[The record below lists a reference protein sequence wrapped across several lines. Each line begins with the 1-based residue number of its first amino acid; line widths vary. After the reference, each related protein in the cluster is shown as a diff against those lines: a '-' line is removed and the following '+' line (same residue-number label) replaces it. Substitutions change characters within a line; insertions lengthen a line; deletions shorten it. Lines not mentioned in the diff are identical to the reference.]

1 MHGELSQAV
10 LQNVNILNTFL
21 LLTAIMSVVFRRIR
35 SQITAYFFQS
45 LALALICVQ
54 IGKAFNNGH
63 LYFAAGLTFG
73 VKCLLIP
80 LFLLYISRKTM
91 VVKDGEKFFKIP
103 TALMLSG
110 VLIIFSF
117 YILHPISVHAGPLTR
132 TALNCSLSL
141 ILIGLLLMINRT
153 FALTQ
158 IIGILI
164 IENGL
169 FLAGIAT
176 TYGMPLIVELGAFFD
191 VIVGVVLMGV
201 LSSKIS
207 RSFDT
212 LDTEKLNLL
221 KY

>member
-1 MHGELSQAV
+1 MHEQLSQSV

-35 SQITAYFFQS
+35 SQITAYFLQS
-45 LALALICVQ
+45 LALTLICVQ
-54 IGKAFNNGH
+54 IGRAFDNSH
-63 LYFAAGLTFG
+63 LYIAAALTFT
-73 VKCLLIP
+73 VKCALIP
-80 LFLLYISRKTM
+80 SFLLYISRKTM
-91 VVKDGEKFFKIP
+91 VVKDNEKFFKIP
-103 TALMLSG
+103 TALILSG
-110 VLIIFSF
+110 ILIIFSF
-117 YILHPISVHAGPLTR
+117 YILQPINAHAGPLTKS
-132 TALNCSLSL
+132 ALNTSLSL

-169 FLAGIAT
+169 FLAGVAT

-201 LSSKIS
+201 LSDKIS
-207 RSFDT
+207 RSFDS
-212 LDTEKLNLL
+212 LDTDKLNLL

>member
-1 MHGELSQAV
+1 MHEQLSQSV
-10 LQNVNILNTFL
+10 LQNINILNTFL

-35 SQITAYFFQS
+35 SQITAYFLQS
-45 LALALICVQ
+45 LALTLICVQ
-54 IGKAFNNGH
+54 IGRAFDNGH
-63 LYFAAGLTFG
+63 LYIAAALTFT
-73 VKCLLIP
+73 VKCVLIP
-80 LFLLYISRKTM
+80 SFLLYISRKTM
-91 VVKDGEKFFKIP
+91 VVKDSEKFFKIP
-103 TALMLSG
+103 TALILSG
-110 VLIIFSF
+110 ILVIFSF
-117 YILHPISVHAGPLTR
+117 YILQPINEHAGPLTKS
-132 TALNCSLSL
+132 ALNTSLSL

-201 LSSKIS
+201 LSDKIS
-207 RSFDT
+207 RSFDS
-212 LDTEKLNLL
+212 LDTDKLNLL

>member
-1 MHGELSQAV
+1 MHAQLSQSV
-10 LQNVNILNTFL
+10 LQNINILDTFI

-35 SQITAYFFQS
+35 SQITAYFLQS
-45 LALALICVQ
+45 IALALVCAQ
-54 IGKAFNNGH
+54 IGSAFDNSH
-63 LYFAAGLTFG
+63 LYIASALTFA
-73 VKCLLIP
+73 VKCILIP
-80 LFLLYISRKTM
+80 SFLFYISRKTM
-91 VVKDGEKFFKIP
+91 VVKDNEKFFKIP
-103 TALMLSG
+103 TALILSG
-110 VLIIFSF
+110 ILVIFSF
-117 YILHPISVHAGPLTR
+117 YILQPINAQAAPLTKS
-132 TALNCSLSL
+132 ALNTSLSL

-169 FLAGIAT
+169 FLAGVAT

-201 LSSKIS
+201 LSDKIN
-207 RSFDT
+207 RSFDS
-212 LDTEKLNLL
+212 LDTDKLNLL

>member
-1 MHGELSQAV
+1 MHSELTQTV
-10 LQNVNILNTFL
+10 IQNVNILNTFL
-21 LLTAIMSVVFRRIR
+21 LLTAIMAVVFRRIR

-45 LALALICVQ
+45 VALALICVEM
-54 IGKAFNNGH
+54 GRGLGNGH
-63 LYFAAGLTFG
+63 LYVAAALTFAA
-73 VKCLLIP
+73 KCVLIP
-80 LFLLYISRKTM
+80 LFLFYISRKTM

-103 TALMLSG
+103 TALLISG
-110 VLIIFSF
+110 ILIIFSF
-117 YILHPISVHAGPLTR
+117 YILQPVSVKAGLLTK
-132 TALNCSLSL
+132 ASLNTSLSL
-141 ILIGLLLMINRT
+141 ILIGLFLMINRT

-158 IIGILI
+158 IMGILI

-176 TYGMPLIVELGAFFD
+176 TCGMPLIVELGAFFD

-201 LSSKIS
+201 MTNKIS
-207 RSFDT
+207 RSFES

>member
-1 MHGELSQAV
+1 MHAELSQNI
-10 LQNVNILNTFL
+10 LQNVNMLNTFL
-21 LLTAIMSVVFRRIR
+21 LLTAIMAVVFRRIR

-45 LALALICVQ
+45 VALTLICVET
-54 IGKAFNNGH
+54 GRASNNEH
-63 LYFAAGLTFG
+63 LYFAAALTFG
-73 VKCLLIP
+73 IKCVLIP
-80 LFLLYISRKTM
+80 VFLFYISRKTR
-91 VVKDGEKFFKIP
+91 VVKDHEKFFKIP

-110 VLIIFSF
+110 ILVIFSF
-117 YILHPISVHAGPLTR
+117 YILQPISIKAVALTK
-132 TALNCSLSL
+132 ASLNTSLSL

-158 IIGILI
+158 IMGILI

-212 LDTEKLNLL
+212 LDTDKLNLL

>member
-1 MHGELSQAV
+1 MHEQLSQSV
-10 LQNVNILNTFL
+10 LQNINILNTFL

-35 SQITAYFFQS
+35 SQITAYFLQS
-45 LALALICVQ
+45 LALTLICVL
-54 IGKAFNNGH
+54 IGRAFDNSH
-63 LYFAAGLTFG
+63 LYTAAALTFT
-73 VKCLLIP
+73 VKCVLIP
-80 LFLLYISRKTM
+80 SFLLYISRKTM
-91 VVKDGEKFFKIP
+91 VVKDNEKFFKIP
-103 TALMLSG
+103 TALILSG
-110 VLIIFSF
+110 ILVIFSF
-117 YILHPISVHAGPLTR
+117 YILQPINAHAGPLTKS
-132 TALNCSLSL
+132 ALNTSLSL
-141 ILIGLLLMINRT
+141 ILISLLLMINRT

-201 LSSKIS
+201 LSDKIS
-207 RSFDT
+207 RSFDS
-212 LDTEKLNLL
+212 LDTDKLNLL